1 MEPDPVNLTTSFK
14 PVRFAEWLSGH
25 YYNLRG
31 RPLRPLRSAAV
42 LRRSMSE
49 EATVF
54 FLLAIAVAIGG
65 NMILGKTV
73 LGVAEAAPI
82 VFYVVFAYLC
92 WRRIRIVF
100 LITPFLLVFGWGVTW
115 VFSYQNAPAE
125 SYAIAF
131 HALAMFFSWR
141 AYREMK
147 LEAKPA

>member
-1 MEPDPVNLTTSFK
+1 
-14 PVRFAEWLSGH
+14 
-25 YYNLRG
+25 
-31 RPLRPLRSAAV
+31 
-42 LRRSMSE
+42 MSE

-54 FLLAIAVAIGG
+54 FLLAIAVAITG

-73 LGVAEAAPI
+73 LGAAEAGP
-82 VFYVVFAYLC
+82 VVLYVIFAYLC

-100 LITPFLLVFGWGVTW
+100 LITPFLIGLGWVVTW
-115 VFSYQNAPAE
+115 VFSYQSAPAE

>member
-1 MEPDPVNLTTSFK
+1 M
-14 PVRFAEWLSGH
+14 RA
-25 YYNLRG
+25 
-31 RPLRPLRSAAV
+31 AAV

-49 EATVF
+49 EATEF
-54 FLLAIAVAIGG
+54 FLVAIAVAITG

-73 LGVAEAAPI
+73 LGAAEAAPV
-82 VFYVVFAYLC
+82 VFYVVFADLC
-92 WRRIRIVF
+92 WRRTRTAF
-100 LITPFLLVFGWGVTW
+100 LITPLLLVLGWGVTW

-141 AYREMK
+141 TYREMK